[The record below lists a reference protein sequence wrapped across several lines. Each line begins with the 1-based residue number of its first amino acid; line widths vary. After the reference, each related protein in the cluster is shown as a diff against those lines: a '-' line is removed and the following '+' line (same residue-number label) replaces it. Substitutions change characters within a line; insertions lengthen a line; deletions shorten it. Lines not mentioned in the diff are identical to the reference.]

1 MDFHDI
7 PVVDRPCYVEM
18 KQFIDNEGQ
27 FCPFILAINGKGY
40 IGRAHRREAKCVLTL
55 WPRVRL
61 RCDSPRK
68 PFWQPQI
75 FHPDAPLVHR
85 CRGHGRERA

>member
-27 FCPFILAINGKGY
+27 FCPFTLAINGV
-40 IGRAHRREAKCVLTL
+40 RRPGAS
-55 WPRVRL
+55 PGGQVRF
-61 RCDSPRK
+61 DSV
-68 PFWQPQI
+68 
-75 FHPDAPLVHR
+75 A
-85 CRGHGRERA
+85 